1 MTASIG
7 IIVFKN
13 VFFGVGRGGRGVG
26 VGGIRITILGKLVKT
41 NFCPILLK
49 FTLKTV
55 ETADK
60 YFSPGGLLHDL
71 LSIARSHAEVI

>member
-13 VFFGVGRGGRGVG
+13 VFFWGGVG
-26 VGGIRITILGKLVKT
+26 VGEIRITILGKVVKT

-55 ETADK
+55 ETAEK
-60 YFSPGGLLHDL
+60 YFSPGGLLHD
-71 LSIARSHAEVI
+71 HTQK